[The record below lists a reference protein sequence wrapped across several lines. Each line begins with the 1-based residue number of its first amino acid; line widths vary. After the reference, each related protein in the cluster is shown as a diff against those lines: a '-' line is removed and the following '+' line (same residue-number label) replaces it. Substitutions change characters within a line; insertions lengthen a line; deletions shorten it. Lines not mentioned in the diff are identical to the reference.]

1 MISYNELFEKKKN
14 DKTVV
19 FTFGRFQPPTAG
31 HQVLIDKVSSIASRV
46 GGDAMVF
53 PSPAESGT
61 KNPLSHRDKVN
72 FMKKTF
78 RKVTVVNDK
87 TIINPFYALKKFSN
101 QGYTKVILVVGSDRV
116 SEFKKTVTPY
126 LFHKNPK
133 LALNFEFEVMSAG
146 ERDPDA
152 SGVAGVS
159 GTKVRQFASDGDY
172 DSFKGSM
179 PSGAADREVKKI
191 FNALRKSMGIKES
204 NTISFSEL
212 ENNDKLKP
220 TIVVLTKQVDDNL
233 SGTAAKMEKSC
244 KKLGI
249 PFYPILTDQAYVA
262 DEDSTKRNVI
272 IHNYDGENRKVKLD
286 LGSVIVFVRGSAITT
301 HGGLGLVQIFE
312 QAGSFVINSAEAM
325 KFCQNKLATALSFE
339 RDGIPSPR
347 TAFVNNENS
356 IDISLEKIGGKF
368 PVVVKTLTGAE
379 GIGVSK
385 VDSYESLK
393 SVLQSLWKFDA
404 EVIIQEFM
412 NIEYDAR
419 TLILNGGVI
428 ASAKRIKSSEDFR
441 TNKALGSKT
450 KPYKLSDEEKQFVKN
465 VAKTSGCYFCGV
477 DHIVVNGKIYALE
490 TNGSPGV
497 GMDKYQAYYKDSSKG
512 IVNGQELVNHII
524 EYVTDKENWAFTSK
538 DVGYIEYVEVEGK
551 KLKAK
556 LDTGNGSV
564 NSIHAENVKI
574 KGKNVTFDLLGKHT
588 MTKPY
593 HDIVD
598 IHVGAGERRDRH
610 VIKLDMEI
618 NGITYKDVDFSL
630 ADRKENVYP
639 VLLGKKFLQA
649 LNYSVNVNKKFSL
662 KEDVQ
667 LLREPEIL
675 DRLVQQLM
683 AKGMDK
689 KQAFATA
696 TSQLQ
701 KNGVLKN
708 GSQELTQKGKKRN
721 SMSAGERAKDRAAKK
736 DGRKP
741 SEYSYNKKTNIATL
755 SDDINYS
762 FEDILEKDRDYK
774 KEYQEYHSKPEQ
786 RANRSKRVTA
796 RRKLEKE
803 GKCKKGDGK
812 DVDHKDGNPQN
823 NSDGNL
829 RVMSANKN
837 RGRDNNKWRKD

>member
-1 MISYNELFEKKKN
+1 MISYNELFEKKK
-14 DKTVV
+14 KEKVVV

-46 GGDAMVF
+46 GGDAVVF
-53 PSPAESGT
+53 PSPAESG
-61 KNPLSHRDKVN
+61 KSNPLSHKDKVS

-78 RKVTVVNDK
+78 RKVTVINDK
-87 TIINPFYALKKFSN
+87 TIINPFYALKKFSDA
-101 QGYTKVILVVGSDRV
+101 GYTKVILVVGSDRV

-126 LFHKNPK
+126 LFHKDPK

-152 SGVAGVS
+152 TGVAGVS
-159 GTKVRQFASDGDY
+159 GTKVRQFASDDDY

-179 PSGAADREVKKI
+179 PSGASDREVKKI

-204 NTISFSEL
+204 TISFSEL
-212 ENNDKLKP
+212 EKGDKLKP

-244 KKLGI
+244 KKYGI
-249 PFYPILTDQAYVA
+249 PFYPILTDQAYVT
-262 DEDSTKRNVI
+262 DEDSTKSTVT

-286 LGSVIVFVRGSAITT
+286 LSSVIVFVRGSAITT

-339 RDGIPSPR
+339 RNGIPSPR
-347 TAFVNNENS
+347 TSFVNNESS
-356 IDISLEKIGGKF
+356 IDIAHEKVGGKF
-368 PVVVKTLTGAE
+368 PVIVKTLTGAE

-412 NIEYDAR
+412 DIEYDVR
-419 TLILNGGVI
+419 TLVLNGAIV
-428 ASAKRIKSSEDFR
+428 ASAKRMKGSKDFR
-441 TNKALGSKT
+441 TNKSLGNKT
-450 KPYKLSDEEKQFVKN
+450 KPHKLSDKEKEFVIN
-465 VAKTSGCYFCGV
+465 VSKMSGCYFCGV
-477 DHIVVNGKIYALE
+477 DHILVNGKIYALE
-490 TNGSPGV
+490 VNGSPGV
-497 GMDKYQAYYKDSSKG
+497 GMNEYQGYYEGSK
-512 IVNGQELVNHII
+512 NTTKGQELVNHIVN
-524 EYVTDKENWAFTSK
+524 YVVDKENWSFTSR
-538 DVGYIEYVEVEGK
+538 DVGYVEYVEIAGEK
-551 KLKAK
+551 MKAK

-564 NSIHAENVKI
+564 NAIHAENVKV
-574 KGKNVTFDLLGKHT
+574 KGKNVTFDLFGKYN

-593 HDIVD
+593 HDAVN
-598 IHVGAGERRDRH
+598 IHVGAGEIRDRK
-610 VIKLDMEI
+610 VVKLDMKI

-662 KEDVQ
+662 KE
-667 LLREPEIL
+667 EPKIL

-683 AKGMDK
+683 AKGMGK

-736 DGRKP
+736 DGKKP

-755 SDDINYS
+755 SDDANYS
-762 FEDILEKDRDYK
+762 FEDIIEKDRDYK
-774 KEYQEYHSKPEQ
+774 KEYAKYHSKPEQ
-786 RANRSKRVTA
+786 RANRSKRVLA
-796 RRKLEKE
+796 RRQLEKD
-803 GKCKKGDGK
+803 GRVCKGDGK

>member
-1 MISYNELFEKKKN
+1 MISYNELFEKKK
-14 DKTVV
+14 KEKVVV
-19 FTFGRFQPPTAG
+19 FTFGRFQPPTSG

-46 GGDAMVF
+46 GGAAMVF
-53 PSPAESGT
+53 PSPAESG
-61 KNPLSHRDKVN
+61 KINPLSHKDKVS

-87 TIINPFYALKKFSN
+87 TIINPFYALKKFSD

-116 SEFKKTVTPY
+116 AEFKKTVTPY

-146 ERDPDA
+146 ERDPDS
-152 SGVAGVS
+152 SGVSGVS
-159 GTKVRQFASDGDY
+159 GTKVREFASDGDY

-179 PSGAADREVKKI
+179 PSGASDREVKKI
-191 FNALRKSMGIKES
+191 FDSLRKSMGIKES
-204 NTISFSEL
+204 TISFGDL
-212 ENNDKLKP
+212 EKQNKIKP
-220 TIVVLTKQVDDNL
+220 TIVVLTKQIDDNL

-244 KKLGI
+244 KKYGI

-262 DEDSTKRNVI
+262 DEDSTKRTVI

-286 LGSVIVFVRGSAITT
+286 LASVIVFVRGSAITT
-301 HGGLGLVQIFE
+301 HGGLGLMQIFE
-312 QAGSFVINSAEAM
+312 QAGSFVINSAESM

-339 RDGIPSPR
+339 RNGIASPR
-347 TAFVNNENS
+347 TAFVNNESS
-356 IDISLEKIGGKF
+356 IDIAHEKIGGKF
-368 PVVVKTLTGAE
+368 PIVIKTLTGAE

-412 NIEYDAR
+412 DIEYDVR
-419 TLILNGGVI
+419 TLVLNGAII
-428 ASAKRIKSSEDFR
+428 ASAKRMKGPEDFR

-450 KPYKLSDEEKQFVKN
+450 KPHKLSDKEIEFVKN
-465 VAKTSGCYFCGV
+465 VAKMSGCYFCGV
-477 DHIVVNGKIYALE
+477 DHILVNGKLYALE
-490 TNGSPGV
+490 INGSPGV
-497 GMDKYQAYYKDSSKG
+497 GMDKYQAYYEKNSIKG
-512 IVNGQELVNHII
+512 VASGQEIVNHIVYYI
-524 EYVTDKENWAFTSK
+524 KDKENWSFTSK
-538 DVGYIEYVEVEGK
+538 DVGYVEYVTIEGK

-564 NSIHAENVKI
+564 NSVHAENVKI
-574 KGKNVTFDLLGKHT
+574 KGKNVTFDLFGKHT

-593 HDIVD
+593 HDIVN
-598 IHVGAGERRDRH
+598 IHVGAGERRKRH
-610 VIKLDMEI
+610 VIKIDMEI

-683 AKGMDK
+683 AKGMSK

-736 DGRKP
+736 DGKKP

-755 SDDINYS
+755 SDDVNYS
-762 FEDILEKDRDYK
+762 FEDIIEKDRDYK
-774 KEYQEYHSKPEQ
+774 KEYDKYHSKPEQ
-786 RANRSKRVTA
+786 RANRSKRVLA
-796 RRKLEKE
+796 RRQLEKD
-803 GKCKKGDGK
+803 GRVCKGDGK

-837 RGRDNNKWRKD
+837 RGRDNNKWRKG